1 MPTELALSSA
11 TFLLLSVLAY
21 AKNRLLAT
29 EPDQCSVQEDSFM
42 SRAKT
47 YLKVC
52 VASVFEVVLALGT
65 SHLAVVGPLA
75 KTYPGY
81 IFA

>member
-1 MPTELALSSA
+1 
-11 TFLLLSVLAY
+11 
-21 AKNRLLAT
+21 
-29 EPDQCSVQEDSFM
+29 M

-81 IFA
+81 ISA